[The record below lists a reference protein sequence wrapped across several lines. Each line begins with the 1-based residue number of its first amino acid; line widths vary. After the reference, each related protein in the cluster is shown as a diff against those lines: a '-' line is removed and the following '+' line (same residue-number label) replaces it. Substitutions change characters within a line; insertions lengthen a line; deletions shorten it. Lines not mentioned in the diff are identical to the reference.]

1 MLAHDALQHGIL
13 VLRLFPG
20 LDIHMKTSWFLL
32 HNLQQICNHN
42 KLPQCYCRLWR
53 YLQIF
58 QHVAS
63 WTQAFNLV
71 DLFEKGPT
79 VVSFKL
85 APPPPPPPPPPP
97 SPPEYSNFLK
107 SHRIAVFNFVTK
119 PSPNDPINSHF
130 NGHGF
135 AVFLW
140 SLLQNEI
147 NKFTKICTKCVFV
160 NSLVI
165 YP

>member
-20 LDIHMKTSWFLL
+20 LDIHMKTSWFFL

-42 KLPQCYCRLWR
+42 RLPQCYSRLWKH
-53 YLQIF
+53 LQIF

-85 APPPPPPPPPPP
+85 APPPPPPP
-97 SPPEYSNFLK
+97 EHLNFLT
-107 SHRIAVFNFVTK
+107 SLRTAIFNVVTK

-130 NGHGF
+130 DEHGF

-140 SLLQNEI
+140 SLCKTRSINLQRSVQI
-147 NKFTKICTKCVFV
+147 V
-160 NSLVI
+160 SLST
-165 YP
+165 Y